1 MPKKTCRNCNKSFS
15 DYKDFKIHIKKCN
28 ENRITIGDILKDG
41 VK

>member
-28 ENRITIGDILKDG
+28 ENRITIGDIMKED